1 MTSEIV
7 ISAAGTTFSGSDAVL
22 LFKAITLRSG
32 LKLAQAGIKLNRWT
46 TTSDLFKMAT
56 TYTGKPYKRGQYEQA
71 RADLTVWIDTM
82 KAAMPVTVEEGHQ
95 HYPVYLDGQKVMD

>member
-1 MTSEIV
+1 MSEII
-7 ISAAGTTFSGSDAVL
+7 ISAAGTTFSGRDAVL

-56 TYTGKPYKRGQYEQA
+56 HYTGKPYKRGQYDQA
-71 RADLTVWIDTM
+71 RADLTIWIDTM
-82 KAAMPVTVEEGHQ
+82 RSALPVTVEEIHQ

>member
-1 MTSEIV
+1 MTSEIT
-7 ISAAGTTFSGSDAVL
+7 ISAAGTTFSGRDAVL

-56 TYTGKPYKRGQYEQA
+56 NYTGKPYKRGQYEQA
-71 RADLTVWIDTM
+71 RADLTIWIDTM
-82 KAAMPVTVEEGHQ
+82 KAAMPVTVEENHQ